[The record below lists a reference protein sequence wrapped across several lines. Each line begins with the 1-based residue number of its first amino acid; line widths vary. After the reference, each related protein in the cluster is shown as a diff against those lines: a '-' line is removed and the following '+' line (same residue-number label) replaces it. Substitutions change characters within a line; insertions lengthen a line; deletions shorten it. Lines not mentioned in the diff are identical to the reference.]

1 MTFDETIAVLE
12 RAGTAQNRTVYARH
26 GVKGAMYGVSYA
38 VQRDLAKKIKVDH
51 TLASQLWE
59 TGNHDARIL
68 ATMVADPA
76 ALGRKQLEAWA
87 KELDNYVITDAVA
100 SAAARSPQAPAIAKA
115 WIASKQEWISSA
127 GWTVVASLA
136 MKPDSAGDEL
146 FEGWLPIIERGIGKA
161 PNRTRHAMNS
171 ALIAIGIR
179 SATLEKKAVAAATAI
194 GKVEVDHG
202 ETGCKTPDAVPY
214 IRKARA
220 RKK

>member
-1 MTFDETIAVLE
+1 MTFDETIGVLE
-12 RAGTAQNRTVYARH
+12 RAGTAQNQKVYARH

-51 TLASQLWE
+51 TLASQVWE

-68 ATMVADPA
+68 ATLVADPA
-76 ALGRKQLEAWA
+76 ALGRKRLEAWA
-87 KELDNYVITDAVA
+87 RELDNYIITDAVA
-100 SAAARSPQAPAIAKA
+100 SVASRSPEAPAIAKA

-127 GWTVVASLA
+127 DWTVVANLA
-136 MKPDSAGDEL
+136 MQADGAGDTL
-146 FEGWLPIIERGIGKA
+146 FEGWLPIIESRIGKA

-179 SATLEKKAVAAATAI
+179 GATLERKAVAAATAI